1 MNTYLLIGLI
11 SGGIAV
17 LATVAI
23 VVACMRSAQCS
34 QDEAEEARELTDA
47 ELERKLK
54 KISANEKWQAR
65 WKDGQPP
72 GIGKEW

>member
-1 MNTYLLIGLI
+1 MAYLLIGLI
-11 SGGIAV
+11 
-17 LATVAI
+17 VAI
-23 VVACMRSAQCS
+23 FVILCAVFVIGACMRSAQCS
-34 QDEAEEARELTDA
+34 QDEAAEARELTNA